1 MSIYTEQGFQSR
13 KDYLVNLANDFGL
26 PVNTV
31 FMAASTLGPSED
43 FDGLISTLEDIDP
56 DDEDCI
62 FN

>member
-13 KDYLVNLANDFGL
+13 KDYLVNRANDFGL

-56 DDEDCI
+56 EDP

>member
-13 KDYLVNLANDFGL
+13 KDYLTGLAEDFGL
-26 PVNTV
+26 PVATV
-31 FMAASTLGPSED
+31 YMAASMLGPNED

-56 DDEDCI
+56 DDEDRI

>member
-13 KDYLVNLANDFGL
+13 KHYLTGLAEDFGL
-26 PVNTV
+26 PTDVV

-56 DDEDCI
+56 DDEDRI
-62 FN
+62 F

>member
-13 KDYLVNLANDFGL
+13 KHYLTGLAEDFGL
-26 PVNTV
+26 PTDVV
-31 FMAASTLGPSED
+31 FMAASMLGPNED

-56 DDEDCI
+56 EDP

>member
-56 DDEDCI
+56 DDEDRI

>member
-56 DDEDCI
+56 DNLE
-62 FN
+62 F